1 MTRRAPSIALAT
13 AVATGLLASSG
24 PVVRGD
30 GPAGAILL
38 DERGRQPRVAVGANG
53 VVAVAYGVG
62 SDIFCRVSRDQGA
75 TYGEAVRVASLAGL
89 HLGMGRGPQVAVVT
103 GNLVVAAIGKAGD
116 VAAWR
121 STDGGQTWTGP
132 VRVNGAPRS
141 AEEGLLSL
149 AAGGDAVHAVW
160 LDLRRQ
166 KTEVY
171 VAKSLDAGAT
181 WQERAVY
188 GSPSSPVC
196 ECCLPTIAADASGG
210 VAIMFRNW
218 KDGARDMYALVSRDG
233 GTTFAEA
240 AKLGSGTW
248 PLDGCPMDGGG
259 VALRGPRLLTIWRRE
274 KQLYAS
280 SGPGIEVR
288 LGEGKNAAIA
298 LAATGAFEAW
308 ESADTIRLHRT
319 TTAAP
324 ESLGPGRAPSLGAD
338 PEGTLALLA
347 WERPEGG
354 VFATAIRP

>member
-1 MTRRAPSIALAT
+1 MKARVPKVVMATLA
-13 AVATGLLASSG
+13 AAGLLLASHAA
-24 PVVRGD
+24 VRGD
-30 GPAGAILL
+30 GPSGAILL
-38 DERGRQPRVAVGANG
+38 DEHGRQPRVAVGADG
-53 VVAVAYGVG
+53 LGAVAYGVG
-62 SDIFCRVSRDQGA
+62 SDIFCRVSRDRGA

-89 HLGMGRGPQVAVVT
+89 HLGMGRGAQVAIAA
-103 GNLVVAAIGKAGD
+103 GSLVVAAIGKAGD

-121 STDGGQTWTGP
+121 STDAGRSWTGP

-171 VAKSLDAGAT
+171 LAKSVDGGAT
-181 WQERAVY
+181 WTERSVY
-188 GSPSSPVC
+188 GSPSGPVC
-196 ECCLPTIAADASGG
+196 ECCLPTVAADAAGG
-210 VAIMFRNW
+210 VAVMFRNS

-259 VALRGPRLLTIWRRE
+259 VALRGPRLLSIWRRE
-274 KQLYAS
+274 KMLYAS

-298 LAATGAFEAW
+298 LGATGAVEAW
-308 ESADTIRLHRT
+308 ESGDTIRLHRT

-324 ESLGPGRAPSLGAD
+324 ESLGPGHAPALASG

-347 WERPEGG
+347 WERPGGG
-354 VFATAIRP
+354 VLATAIRP

>member
-1 MTRRAPSIALAT
+1 M
-13 AVATGLLASSG
+13 
-24 PVVRGD
+24 
-30 GPAGAILL
+30 
-38 DERGRQPRVAVGANG
+38 
-53 VVAVAYGVG
+53 
-62 SDIFCRVSRDQGA
+62 
-75 TYGEAVRVASLAGL
+75 RVASLAGL
-89 HLGMGRGPQVAVVT
+89 HLGMGRGPQVAVVA
-103 GNLVVAAIGKAGD
+103 GSLVVAAIGKAGD

-121 STDGGQTWTGP
+121 SADGGQSWTGP
-132 VRVNGAPRS
+132 VRVNGASRS

-181 WQERAVY
+181 WTERSAY
-188 GSPSSPVC
+188 GSPSGPVC

-210 VAIMFRNW
+210 VAVMFRNV

-233 GTTFAEA
+233 GVTFAEA

-259 VALRGPRLLTIWRRE
+259 VALRGPRLLSIWRRE

-288 LGEGKNAAIA
+288 LGEGKNATIT
-298 LAATGAFEAW
+298 LLATGAVEAW
-308 ESADTIRLHRT
+308 ESGDSIRLHRT
-319 TTAAP
+319 TTAAAEP
-324 ESLGPGRAPSLGAD
+324 LGPGHSPSLAAG

-347 WERPEGG
+347 WERPGGG
-354 VFATAIRP
+354 VLASAIRP